1 MSLKIRIKSK
11 ELPLLNKRKPRMKL
25 IVRTS
30 RETKC
35 PLLKCKSTLQNES
48 KPTDNLRSG
57 VIFFLLLCFF
67 GSRGKKI
74 TPDTFI

>member
-35 PLLKCKSTLQNES
+35 PLLKCKSTVENES

-57 VIFFLLLCFF
+57 VIFFFF
-67 GSRGKKI
+67 FVSLAREGKKI
-74 TPDTFI
+74 TPEAFI